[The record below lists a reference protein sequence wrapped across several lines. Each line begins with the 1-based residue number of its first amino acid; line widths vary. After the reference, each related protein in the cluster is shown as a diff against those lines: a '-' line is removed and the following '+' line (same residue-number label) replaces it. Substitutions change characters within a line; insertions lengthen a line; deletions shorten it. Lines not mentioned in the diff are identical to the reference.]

1 MLNINN
7 FSLDQNTK
15 NSLESLNKLKTFI
28 DNFTS
33 TEEFKILTL
42 KLFEITNVN
51 KEKIERKLKK
61 LLLNQFIYEKNKF
74 SNLTIFFAIIFETII
89 FLVLFYKTFF

>member
-1 MLNINN
+1 M
-7 FSLDQNTK
+7 
-15 NSLESLNKLKTFI
+15 SLNKLKTFI

-33 TEEFKILTL
+33 TEEFKVLTL

-74 SNLTIFFAIIFETII
+74 SKFNNIFAIIFETII
-89 FLVLFYKTFF
+89 FLVLFCKTFFLRK